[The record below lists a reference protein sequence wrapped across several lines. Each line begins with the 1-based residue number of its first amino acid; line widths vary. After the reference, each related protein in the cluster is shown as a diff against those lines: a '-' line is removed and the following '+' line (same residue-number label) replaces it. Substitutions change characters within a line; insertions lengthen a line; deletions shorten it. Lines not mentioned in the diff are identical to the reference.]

1 MNEYALRVPDEALG
15 PAQSPHAG
23 LVALELAQPPE
34 LELAQP
40 PALALVAVPLLE
52 LVPLPERVE
61 PQAWMPA
68 YQAHRA
74 EPPWVALAMLVIGL
88 TSLGVVDRKRR
99 VGQ

>member
-1 MNEYALRVPDEALG
+1 MNEYVLRVPDEALG

-23 LVALELAQPPE
+23 LVALGLAQPPE
-34 LELAQP
+34 LE
-40 PALALVAVPLLE
+40 LVAVPLLE